1 MEDETI
7 EVVLLGKPPKPP
19 PLRPIGTE
27 FERKFPP
34 DLTTTDWER
43 STKCAVYTWRVVA
56 HTLGQR
62 FLGDTVGQLFEEIEV
77 IAMRY
82 EEPEGAGG

>member
-1 MEDETI
+1 MTNQTI
-7 EVVLLGKPPKPP
+7 EVILVGEPREPSVL
-19 PLRPIGTE
+19 RRIGTE

-43 STKCAVYTWRVVA
+43 STKCAVYTYRVVA
-56 HTLGQR
+56 HRLRER
-62 FLGDTVGQLFEEIEV
+62 FPGDTSEERVEQIEP
-77 IAMRY
+77 IALCY